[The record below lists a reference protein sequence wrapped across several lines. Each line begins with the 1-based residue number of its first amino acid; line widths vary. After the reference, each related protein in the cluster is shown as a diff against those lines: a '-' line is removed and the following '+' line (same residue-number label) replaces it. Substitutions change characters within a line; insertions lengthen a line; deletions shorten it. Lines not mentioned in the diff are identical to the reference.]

1 MEKGEYYFLLIFV
14 YTFMGNKNELE
25 FNQFYIN
32 SIEGVNFDLLV
43 AIELAKTVK
52 SRGSILLWSR

>member
-1 MEKGEYYFLLIFV
+1 MEKEEYYFLLIFV